1 MRELVAFLEKGEIPP
16 ESNGCYDL
24 HEVYTEVILSGFL
37 FRKQET
43 PCDPAEASARPSRVG
58 RRSVFNPAHLNFPY
72 CNSSGAQLSTQT
84 PQPDG
89 RTPSASQEP
98 LHARWCVLPDTQRR
112 VVSLRRQVSGRR
124 DCYLCAG
131 LLQLLDSIQSRCS
144 RNMSRFLS
152 RPSLYRQ

>member
-1 MRELVAFLEKGEIPP
+1 M
-16 ESNGCYDL
+16 
-24 HEVYTEVILSGFL
+24 

-43 PCDPAEASARPSRVG
+43 PCDPAEASARPSPVG
-58 RRSVFNPAHLNFPY
+58 RRSVFIPAHLCPRVRKCGDIHVFNPAHINFPY
-72 CNSSGAQLSTQT
+72 CSSSGAQLSTQT

-98 LHARWCVLPDTQRR
+98 LHARWDVLSDTQRR